1 MQRSLEPV
9 VWHISQSRVDFREAE
24 AFMIKRAA
32 LISRNEARELIWL
45 LEHDSIYTAGM
56 SAKPED
62 LIGVPRF
69 HVFKTGRGGQYT
81 YHGPGQR
88 VVYVMLDLNTR
99 CGKDVRRFISR
110 LQRWIMGALAELG
123 VFGVVRNDRVG
134 VWVERF
140 FRDGVR
146 EDKIA
151 ALGIRLYRWVSLHG
165 FALNVSVDLS
175 HYNGIV
181 PCGIVDHGVT
191 SLEDL
196 AIDVDMTDV
205 DRAILGAFCEEFGVD
220 VLKPD
225 EDDPVHDFV

>member
-1 MQRSLEPV
+1 MKRSLEPV

-24 AFMIKRAA
+24 AFMMKRAA

-56 SAKPED
+56 SAKPKD
-62 LIGVPRF
+62 LILPTRF
-69 HVFKTGRGGQYT
+69 NVLTTGRGGQYT

-88 VVYVMLDLNTR
+88 VVYVMLDLKTR
-99 CGKDVRRFISR
+99 CDRDVRKFINR
-110 LQRWIMGALAELG
+110 LQRWIIRALTELG
-123 VFGVVRNDRVG
+123 VSGVVRKDRVG

-140 FRDGVR
+140 FRGGDR

-151 ALGIRLYRWVSLHG
+151 ALGIRLHRWVSLHG

-175 HYNGIV
+175 HYDGIV
-181 PCGIVDHGVT
+181 PCGISDHGVT
-191 SLEDL
+191 SREDL
-196 AIDVDMTDV
+196 AIDVDLHDV
-205 DRAILGAFCEEFGVD
+205 DRAILGAFREEFGID

-225 EDDPVHDFV
+225 EADRVCGFI